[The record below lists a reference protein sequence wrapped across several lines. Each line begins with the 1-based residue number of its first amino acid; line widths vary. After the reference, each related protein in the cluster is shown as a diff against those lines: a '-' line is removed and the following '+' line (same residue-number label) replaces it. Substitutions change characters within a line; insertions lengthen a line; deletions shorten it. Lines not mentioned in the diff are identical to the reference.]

1 MQQEIGAANPHIH
14 VQILGVNRIGQEAAN
29 GTITAN
35 RTLPWL
41 QETEAEPCW
50 TSWQATWR
58 DVDILDPQNRRMAIY
73 NLTEHDLSVPSNY
86 DTLKAMILA
95 EANR

>member
-1 MQQEIGAANPHIH
+1 MQQEIEAANPHID

-35 RTLPWL
+35 RMLPWL
-41 QETEAEPCW
+41 QETEAQPCW
-50 TSWQATWR
+50 STWNATWR

-73 NLTEHDLSVPSNY
+73 NLTEHDLSDTSNY
-86 DTLKAMILA
+86 QTLKAMILT